1 MSFHDI
7 YFNSTEESRVI
18 FRNLRFTLVRFK
30 IWTSNNPIMRDD
42 THRFCLKYALSLKDR
57 AHLF

>member
-1 MSFHDI
+1 MSFEDI
-7 YFNSTEESRVI
+7 FFNSTEESRVI

-30 IWTSNNPIMRDD
+30 IYPINKPIMRDD
-42 THRFCLKYALSLKDR
+42 THRFCLKYALSLKDK